1 MKIRKTTVEGNQAN
15 VYIYENKKEEYTV
28 VAVPSIHWSILI
40 PYVEGREEIMK
51 KIKETIS
58 IKDVEVL
65 DDLAEKIYFWVREM

>member
-1 MKIRKTTVEGNQAN
+1 MKIRKTTVEGNLAN